1 MQMYAVKLLFRA
13 VKLNFRAV
21 DFQEVNVLIFFFL

>member
-1 MQMYAVKLLFRA
+1 MQKYAVKLLFRA
-13 VKLNFRAV
+13 VNRYFRAV

>member
-21 DFQEVNVLIFFFL
+21 TFLIDNVLIFFFL